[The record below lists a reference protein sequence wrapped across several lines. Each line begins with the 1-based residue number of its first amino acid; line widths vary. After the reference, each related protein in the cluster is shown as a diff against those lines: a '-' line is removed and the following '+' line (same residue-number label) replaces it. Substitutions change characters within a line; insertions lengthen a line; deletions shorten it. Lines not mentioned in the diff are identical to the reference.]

1 MRTMRTSLGHWPS
14 SIRRAALLVPVLVLG
29 AMGQALAAP
38 DPAQSDFVTLDVARE
53 ALQSGRAV
61 LIDIREPEEHA
72 RGVAPGARLLPMSQ
86 LRRRVLEI
94 PVDPAKPVY
103 LICNSQNRSAATL
116 KALRPQGYG
125 HVRYVEGGMSEWT
138 RRGWTLVKP
147 GL

>member
-1 MRTMRTSLGHWPS
+1 MRTMRKSLGLWPS

-147 GL
+147 AL